1 MKNSILFF
9 SLLVSVFITQ
19 TLKAQQFIQDVS
31 GIPFVATK
39 YSAVEGFPNL
49 FTDWTKAQVK
59 LKDGAQYQDLDLM
72 YDLVKDELSFKSKD
86 GQAMLFKQSV
96 VQFQFNDMEQPY
108 VSGID
113 GGKFFTDRNYLH
125 QMSTGKITVY
135 KRTVKNIIE
144 KNEYNTV
151 AKTQVFLE
159 NIQYF
164 YTLNNGPLSVFKKDK
179 KMLLELL
186 TDKQIEVQTFITKN
200 NIKLKEDKDLI
211 SVLAYYNSL

>member
-9 SLLVSVFITQ
+9 SLLLSVFTTQ

-49 FTDWTKAQVK
+49 FTDWKKAQVK
-59 LKDGAQYQDLDLM
+59 LKDGTQYKDLDLM

-86 GQAMLFKQSV
+86 GQPMLFKQSV

-113 GGKFFTDRNYLH
+113 GGKFFTDRNYLQ

-144 KNEYNTV
+144 KNEYNSV

-159 NIQYF
+159 NSQYF
-164 YTLNNGPLSVFKKDK
+164 YQLNNGLLGVFKKDK

-186 TDKQIEVQTFITKN
+186 ADKQSEVQTFLTKN

-211 SVLAYYNSL
+211 SVLSYYNSL

>member
-49 FTDWTKAQVK
+49 FTDWKKAQVK

-113 GGKFFTDRNYLH
+113 GGKFFTNRNYLQ

-135 KRTVKNIIE
+135 KKTVKNIIE

-164 YTLNNGPLSVFKKDK
+164 YTLNNGPLGVFKKDK

-186 TDKQIEVQTFITKN
+186 ADKQSEVQTFITKN

-211 SVLAYYNSL
+211 SVLSYYNSL

>member
-1 MKNSILFF
+1 
-9 SLLVSVFITQ
+9 
-19 TLKAQQFIQDVS
+19 
-31 GIPFVATK
+31 
-39 YSAVEGFPNL
+39 
-49 FTDWTKAQVK
+49 
-59 LKDGAQYQDLDLM
+59 
-72 YDLVKDELSFKSKD
+72 
-86 GQAMLFKQSV
+86 MLFKQSV

-113 GGKFFTDRNYLH
+113 GGKFFTNRNYLQ

-135 KRTVKNIIE
+135 KKTVKNIIE

-164 YTLNNGPLSVFKKDK
+164 YTLNNGPLGVFKKDK

-186 TDKQIEVQTFITKN
+186 ADKQSEVQTFITKN

-211 SVLAYYNSL
+211 SVLSYYNSL

>member
-9 SLLVSVFITQ
+9 SLLISVFTTQ
-19 TLKAQQFIQDVS
+19 ALKAQQFIQDVS
-31 GIPFVATK
+31 GIPFIATK

-49 FTDWTKAQVK
+49 FTDWKKGQVK
-59 LKDGAQYQDLDLM
+59 LKDGAQYKDLDLM
-72 YDLVKDELSFKSKD
+72 YDLVKDELSFKSND

-113 GGKFFTDRNYLH
+113 GGKFFTDRNYL
-125 QMSTGKITVY
+125 QQLSSGKITVY
-135 KRTVKNIIE
+135 KKTVKNIIE

-164 YTLNNGPLSVFKKDK
+164 YTLNNGSLGLFKKDK
-179 KMLLELL
+179 KMLLGLL
-186 TDKQIEVQTFITKN
+186 ADKQSEVQTFITKN

>member
-49 FTDWTKAQVK
+49 FTDWKKGQVK
-59 LKDGAQYQDLDLM
+59 LKDGAKYQDLDLM

-86 GQAMLFKQSV
+86 GQPMLFKQSV

-113 GGKFFTDRNYLH
+113 GGKFFTDRNYLQ

-144 KNEYNTV
+144 KNEYNSV

-159 NIQYF
+159 NSQYF
-164 YTLNNGPLSVFKKDK
+164 YQLNNGLLGVFKKDK

-186 TDKQIEVQTFITKN
+186 ADKQSEVQTFLTKN

-211 SVLAYYNSL
+211 SVLSYYNSL

>member
-49 FTDWTKAQVK
+49 FTDWKKAQVK

>member
-49 FTDWTKAQVK
+49 FTDWKKGQVK
-59 LKDGAQYQDLDLM
+59 LKDGAKYQDLDLM

-86 GQAMLFKQSV
+86 GQPMLFKQSV

-113 GGKFFTDRNYLH
+113 GGKFFTNRNYLQ

-135 KRTVKNIIE
+135 KKTVKNIIE

-164 YTLNNGPLSVFKKDK
+164 YTLNNGPLGVFKKDK

-186 TDKQIEVQTFITKN
+186 ADKPSEVQTFITKN